1 MTTLAGDVVAAGVR
15 ANKFQL
21 VYETVAEML
30 AASDTIA
37 DGELVQAGQYFYEGA
52 GSATDHN
59 LTNAGGS
66 KLYCLANP
74 YVTPDQ
80 FGAPASGD
88 CTDEVNAA
96 IASGKPVFLN
106 RWYDVTTVHFPAN
119 QNGIVIH
126 GAGMSFSTATGS
138 GLNGTSESAEAIL
151 QTFAP
156 ASSADSE
163 NHHLAN
169 FGITGAGK
177 RGLAICQITNSSIEN
192 IAVAGLNGASPR
204 KQHILMEMSFGNIL
218 RNIRTG
224 SGARVDMQVGAT
236 VLDTIVDLFYTNN
249 DAAQNHILIEQ
260 EQQELAEQ
268 TAAGHGI
275 ITFNMPTL
283 QGARGYA
290 IRVAGTYRVNF
301 TNTYFEANEGAVLVE
316 DADDIHFEGCDIA
329 GDATNH
335 IAWIGQ
341 SYGAIT
347 YSAVFSGCNLQR
359 PLVIDN
365 GVERLNIMG
374 CRGNLDLQTILKSTS
389 THSLTG
395 NGVDLGN
402 NSGSTKITG
411 TTRELA
417 NHTAALTLPASNA
430 SSFVDLTVNAAG
442 TISAS
447 TAYTLAD
454 VDHGPHEPVV
464 TYPGGDPA
472 WTSGVAITPIQYR
485 CVGGT
490 APYTYS
496 IETDDIKGWAS
507 GLPSGVTLN
516 SSTGQISGTPTETGT
531 FGWRVRVTD
540 ANGLIGRSRG
550 CTATVT

>member
-37 DGELVQAGQYFYEGA
+37 DGQLVQAGPYFYEGA
-52 GSATDHN
+52 GAATDHD

-80 FGAPASGD
+80 FGAPSSGD

-96 IASGKPVFLN
+96 IASGKPVYLN
-106 RWYDVTTVHFPAN
+106 RWYDVTTVFFPGN
-119 QNGIVIH
+119 QNTIVIH
-126 GAGMSFSTATGS
+126 GAGPSFSTTAGS

-151 QTFAP
+151 QTFETGDAN
-156 ASSADSE
+156 DSMG
-163 NHHLAN
+163 HHLAN
-169 FGITGAGK
+169 FGITGFGK
-177 RGLAICQITNSSIEN
+177 RGLAICQIINSCIEN
-192 IAVAGLNGASPR
+192 VFVTGLNNSNPR
-204 KQHILMEMSFGNIL
+204 KQAILMEMSFSNVL
-218 RNIRTG
+218 RNVHTG
-224 SGARVDMQVGAT
+224 FGAKIDLQVGAT
-236 VLDTIVDLFYTNN
+236 VLDTIVDLFVTNN
-249 DAAQNHILIEQ
+249 SQAQNHILIDQ
-260 EQQELAEQ
+260 SQQEMATQ

-275 ITFNMPTL
+275 ITFNMPTM
-283 QGARGYA
+283 QGAVGYA
-290 IRVAGTYRVNF
+290 IRIAGTYRVNF
-301 TNTYFEANEGAVLVE
+301 TNTYFEANEGAVLLE
-316 DADDIHFEGCDIA
+316 DADDVHFEGCDI
-329 GDATNH
+329 GGNATNH
-335 IAWIGQ
+335 IVWLGQ
-341 SYGAIT
+341 SYGSISYNA
-347 YSAVFSGCNLQR
+347 SFSGCHLHY
-359 PLVIDN
+359 PMVIDN
-365 GVERLNIMG
+365 GIERISIMG
-374 CRGNLDLQTILKSTS
+374 CRGYFDLHTLLKSTS
-389 THSLTG
+389 TYSLTG
-395 NGVDLGN
+395 TAVDLGN

-447 TAYTLAD
+447 SAYTLAD

-464 TYPGGDPA
+464 TYPGGNPA
-472 WTSGVAITPIQYR
+472 WSSGVAITPIQYR